1 MDEDKN
7 KIDDFPYDAVLSGAD
22 KITSDHIVEQFKSMI
37 LSDKFPGGLSDFQTK
52 ILCAKNLAQE
62 EAPLGRLLRFLKHT
76 VL

>member
-37 LSDKFPGGLSDFQTK
+37 LSDKFPAGDVYKRQVFYSVSGGLS
-52 ILCAKNLAQE
+52 CC
-62 EAPLGRLLRFLKHT
+62 P
-76 VL
+76 

>member
-37 LSDKFPGGLSDFQTK
+37 LSDKIPAGYPLPNENT
-52 ILCAKNLAQE
+52 LCENSARE